1 MFLKIFQ
8 VSTKE
13 EMSKVNFSSFS
24 TQNLLQIRACVISA
38 RKAKHFDVTTMFTYS
53 HANTP
58 LGQSECAYY
67 LSYFIMYSIV
77 M

>member
-24 TQNLLQIRACVISA
+24 TQTAFFKFVLALLA
-38 RKAKHFDVTTMFTYS
+38 REKQNILTS
-53 HANTP
+53 QP
-58 LGQSECAYY
+58 C
-67 LSYFIMYSIV
+67 
-77 M
+77 